1 MTRCMGRG
9 YKFEYINV
17 KLIDIE
23 VNEMAAHY
31 SASGYLEYCALL
43 LGTIFSDIVN
53 MVSSVWR

>member
-1 MTRCMGRG
+1 MGRG

-17 KLIDIE
+17 ELIDIE
-23 VNEMAAHY
+23 ANEMAAHY
-31 SASGYLEYCALL
+31 SASGYSEYCALL